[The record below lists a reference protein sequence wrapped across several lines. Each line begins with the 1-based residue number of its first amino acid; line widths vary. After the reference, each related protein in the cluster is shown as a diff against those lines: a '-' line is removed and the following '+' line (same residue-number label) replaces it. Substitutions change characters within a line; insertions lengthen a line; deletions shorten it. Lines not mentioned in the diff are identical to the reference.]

1 MNKVLTVGL
10 LSAALSACVGPV
22 GTGSSSSDAQSS
34 DNGQP
39 SSSSVTTVSSSSV
52 TVVSSSSVAPIS
64 SSSAAPI
71 SSSSVAS
78 SSAPAFGG
86 NAALG
91 KAAFETN
98 CAGCHSDSDNDG
110 YFGGSGDDKKIGSVD
125 PDALGTPN
133 MFGAYNGNS
142 VVALAGF
149 IAASM
154 APASCNSACVDNTA
168 AYIWSLRDGQAG
180 ESAVAASCTNPN
192 DVHYGKRML
201 SVLTSYEYHNSL
213 SKLFAL
219 PLPADYSS
227 PAKVTPAAEVARLP
241 NNSITSL
248 DGNRLNEFYDNASE
262 IVDWVIATPAALP
275 FSCDDPVSCAN
286 DFITEFA
293 YVAYRRAL
301 TDEEQTEIT
310 SIFEGAP
317 NMESG
322 LRWALT
328 TVLMSPN
335 FLYRSELGTQ
345 VSELLANPVV
355 APGTDYDFQG
365 TPTSFED
372 LSITP
377 YQRLTVGGNDLR
389 YTWTGN
395 DLVAISVR
403 GQQNSRTGDWP
414 TLTIGANTNG
424 SNDVIAQISVDHT
437 GFRTHYL
444 TIDQSV
450 GSVYF
455 LHDANIG
462 NNYDFAPLEV
472 ASLTVGVLG
481 QSEPVEDD
489 VEKLMAADQT
499 AYALDPYEYASAL
512 SFALTGSGPSKSL
525 LDAAVAGEL
534 VDAASRE
541 AHVDALIDSDLGR
554 EHVARLAGKWFRTDG
569 LPSKTRNVDEFT
581 PEVRDSMMQEI
592 REMYTHVFYNGD
604 FPSIYAGDFTF
615 LDSTLAAFYGMNGQ
629 GGSSHGDFR
638 YVDTTGTRRGG
649 VIASGAFMAY
659 NAHMDYSSPIQ
670 RSAHFRQ
677 DVLCQAIPLPTNL
690 EDTQE
695 RMEAEAFAKQQLAE
709 GSLTTE
715 KWYDIQTNIP
725 GASCA
730 TCHNALI
737 NPLFGMDDFDNV
749 GRLRP
754 IVNGQVVQNSLTL
767 VVPEGGDPNNPIVLP
782 QGSPNASVEAVNNGS
797 FLYAYDAVGTLSYQ
811 EADAAKEVGDG
822 LPFSG
827 AKSLGKV
834 IVENELPGIGECLI
848 EKTARYALGF
858 SLDRA
863 YLDPAETGFYGI
875 TEAQASE
882 LACLHSEAA
891 AAYNQSK
898 SPRDV
903 LKAIVM
909 SDAFR
914 FRK

>member
-1 MNKVLTVGL
+1 
-10 LSAALSACVGPV
+10 
-22 GTGSSSSDAQSS
+22 
-34 DNGQP
+34 
-39 SSSSVTTVSSSSV
+39 
-52 TVVSSSSVAPIS
+52 
-64 SSSAAPI
+64 
-71 SSSSVAS
+71 
-78 SSAPAFGG
+78 
-86 NAALG
+86 
-91 KAAFETN
+91 
-98 CAGCHSDSDNDG
+98 
-110 YFGGSGDDKKIGSVD
+110 
-125 PDALGTPN
+125 
-133 MFGAYNGNS
+133 
-142 VVALAGF
+142 
-149 IAASM
+149 
-154 APASCNSACVDNTA
+154 
-168 AYIWSLRDGQAG
+168 
-180 ESAVAASCTNPN
+180 
-192 DVHYGKRML
+192 
-201 SVLTSYEYHNSL
+201 
-213 SKLFAL
+213 
-219 PLPADYSS
+219 
-227 PAKVTPAAEVARLP
+227 
-241 NNSITSL
+241 
-248 DGNRLNEFYDNASE
+248 
-262 IVDWVIATPAALP
+262 
-275 FSCDDPVSCAN
+275 
-286 DFITEFA
+286 
-293 YVAYRRAL
+293 
-301 TDEEQTEIT
+301 
-310 SIFEGAP
+310 
-317 NMESG
+317 
-322 LRWALT
+322 
-328 TVLMSPN
+328 
-335 FLYRSELGTQ
+335 LGTQ
-345 VSELLANPVV
+345 VAELLANPVV

-365 TPTSFED
+365 TPSTFED

-377 YQRLTVGGNDLR
+377 YQRISVGNSTELN
-389 YTWTGN
+389 YTWVGN

-414 TLTIGANTNG
+414 TLTIGTNTNG
-424 SNDVIAQISVDHT
+424 VNENVAQILVDHS

-444 TIDQSV
+444 TIEQAA

-462 NNYDFAPLEV
+462 NNYDMAPLEV

-481 QSEPVEDD
+481 QSEPVQDD

-534 VDAASRE
+534 VDEASRE

-569 LPSKTRNVDEFT
+569 LTGKTRNVDEFS
-581 PEVRDSMMQEI
+581 PEVRESMMQEI
-592 REMYTHVFYNGD
+592 REMYKHVFYNGD

-615 LDSTLAAFYGMNGQ
+615 LDATLAEFYGMNGQ
-629 GGSSHGDFR
+629 GGATHGDFE

-649 VIASGAFMAY
+649 VIASGGFMAY
-659 NAHMDYSSPIQ
+659 NAHMDYTSPIQ

-695 RMEAEAFAKQQLAE
+695 RMDAEAFAKQRLAE
-709 GSLTTE
+709 GTLSTE
-715 KWYDIQTNIP
+715 EWYDIQTNIP

-754 IVNGQVVQNSLTL
+754 IVDGNVVQDALKL
-767 VVPEGGDPNNPIVLP
+767 VSFEDPEIPPAVLPEGTPNT
-782 QGSPNASVEAVNNGS
+782 SVDAVNQGS
-797 FLYAYDAVGTLSYQ
+797 FLYAYNATGTLSYQ

-863 YLDPAETGFYGI
+863 YLDSAETGFYGI

-882 LACLHSEAA
+882 LACLHSEAQ
-891 AAYNQSK
+891 AAYNQTK

-909 SDAFR
+909 SDGFR